1 MISLLINAIVI
12 AAQLVGLNEGLRVNQ
27 NGRVIIP
34 MQHHVDT
41 AASGDVLIIDDA
53 TWCPGTGTRIVVLAW
68 VVDCASTETF
78 QWEEEGNR
86 LLTSAK
92 SLEAIAPF
100 CSAAGCFWTETLDDD
115 LEFQKAGTVQ
125 CGIDVVFTCVTD

>member
-1 MISLLINAIVI
+1 MISILFHAALAI
-12 AAQLVGLNEGLRVNQ
+12 AQVVALNEGLRIDQ

-34 MQHHVDT
+34 QQFHVDT
-41 AASGDVLIIDDA
+41 AASGDVVIIADA
-53 TWCPGTGTRIVVLAW
+53 TFCPATGTRIVVLSW
-68 VVDCASTETF
+68 IVDCAAVETF

-92 SLEAIAPF
+92 SLEAIAPH
-100 CSAAGCFWTETLDDD
+100 CSAAGCFWTETADDD
-115 LEFQKAGTVQ
+115 LEFQKTGTVQ